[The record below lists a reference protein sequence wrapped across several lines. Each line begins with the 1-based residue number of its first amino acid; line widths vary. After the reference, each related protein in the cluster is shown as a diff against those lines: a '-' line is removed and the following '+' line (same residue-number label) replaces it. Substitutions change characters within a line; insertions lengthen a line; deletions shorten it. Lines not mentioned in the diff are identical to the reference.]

1 MTLTLAVVV
10 GSARRLKAGAA
21 FSLVEEYLERA
32 SAYGECRFESFADEA
47 ALLRLVERR
56 AGRVPATL
64 VIFDGGGAML
74 TSEEFAARLAGFRDT
89 GRQSVVMGIGPAS
102 GWSEAARAR
111 AEATISL
118 GKMTLPHA
126 LAQVVV
132 AEQIYRALTILAGHP
147 YHCGH

>member
-1 MTLTLAVVV
+1 MKLTLAAVV
-10 GSARRLKAGAA
+10 GSTRRLKGGVA

-32 SAYGECRFESFADEA
+32 SGYAECGFESFVDEA
-47 ALLRLVERR
+47 ALLRSVERS

-64 VIFDGGGAML
+64 VIFDSRGAVL
-74 TSEEFAARLAGFRDT
+74 SSEDFAARLAGFRDA
-89 GRQSVVMGIGPAS
+89 GRQSVVLAIGPAS
-102 GWSEAARAR
+102 GWSAAARER
-111 AEATISL
+111 AEAIISL